1 MEKYINKEELASYV
15 DHTGLKPDLITDDI
29 EELCNEAVKYSF
41 ASVCINPC
49 YVSIAKEFLKDSKV
63 KVCTVIGFPLGTTTT
78 EVKVLEAS
86 QAIKN
91 GAAEID
97 MVLNIGALKEEKFDY
112 VEKDIKAVCESCKGK
127 ALVKVI
133 IETCLLNNDQIIKAC
148 ELAVS
153 ASADY
158 VKTSTG
164 FSLSGAKESDVV
176 LMKETVGKSIG
187 VKASGGIKDLNTM
200 IKMIKAGATR
210 IGTSSSVS
218 IMKEKIKNK

>member
-1 MEKYINKEELASYV
+1 MEKYINKDELAPYV

-29 EELCNEAVKYSF
+29 EGLCNEAIKYSF
-41 ASVCINPC
+41 ASVCVNPC
-49 YVSIAKEFLKDSKV
+49 HVSTAKEFLKDSNV
-63 KVCTVIGFPLGTTTT
+63 KVCTVIGFPLGATTT
-78 EVKVLEAS
+78 EVKVFESS

-97 MVLNIGALKEEKFDY
+97 MVLNIGALKEEKYDY
-112 VEKDIKAVCESCKGK
+112 VVKDIKAVCESCEGK

-133 IETCLLNNDQIIKAC
+133 IETCLLNKNQIIKAC

-153 ASADY
+153 ANADY

-187 VKASGGIKDLNTM
+187 VKASGGIKDMKTM

-210 IGTSSSVS
+210 IGTSSSVK
-218 IMKEKIKNK
+218 IMEEKVINK

>member
-29 EELCNEAVKYSF
+29 EKLCNEAVKYSF